1 MKSPELELK
10 ALMLA
15 SLGGDAAAYRA
26 LLDRLSRHLRRYY
39 KRHLVRSARD
49 AEGAEVWCRKPCSP
63 ST

>member
-1 MKSPELELK
+1 
-10 ALMLA
+10 MLA